1 MKHIKAIFVILFLL
15 LIVIVAAQNI
25 PNLEKPVVFKLNL
38 WFFEYQT
45 PNIPLGF
52 VAVVAFMIG
61 VLSMGFLGIVERFQ
75 MKKQIKAL
83 HGEVREL
90 DKELNSLRTT
100 AVTPEVVNFEQTS
113 EM

>member
-1 MKHIKAIFVILFLL
+1 M
-15 LIVIVAAQNI
+15 
-25 PNLEKPVVFKLNL
+25 
-38 WFFEYQT
+38 
-45 PNIPLGF
+45 GF

-83 HGEVREL
+83 RGEVREL
-90 DKELNSLRTT
+90 DKELNALRTT